1 MASVLSKRQ
10 QARNEKA
17 LQELVAKIPGN
28 NSCADC
34 QARNPAWASWSLGV
48 FLCMRCA
55 SIHRKLGTHISKVK
69 SLSMDGWSNEQ
80 VENMKKVGN
89 VTSNQIYNPEN
100 KKPPVPVD
108 ADEADSAMERFIRSK
123 YTTAPVPTK
132 SHSTRTMDEG
142 IPPPLPPKTPS
153 KFSFRSASSIL
164 PLSSRSKKQA
174 AMRNA
179 MPPQSPQE
187 FPRSPSPEDHLHNKP
202 SKVFGASVQSSNADD
217 TEKKLASLRDMGFGD
232 TQRNITVLRS
242 VNGSLERAIE
252 TLVRAADADRR
263 SPGITAPASRT
274 LRTSRSMTP
283 MSSNSAPIPQQS
295 TFQDR
300 PSPQSATSNNP
311 FDMWPAQPQTAQS
324 TGTLQNKNPYLGSN
338 PFGVPLQQQDI
349 SQAFG
354 NMSLAPPQAQPLF
367 PNHTGGLPQPTYE
380 QTVAPPSMPH
390 ASQNYAPMN
399 FNSNM
404 TYPQPVQQQ
413 PTGSNPFF
421 TNQAQPA
428 SPQHNLAVNTISNS
442 PVGFANNPFAR
453 SPTRMQSPPLG
464 QIPEQ
469 TQSNFYGSPQPLSPS
484 GGNPFFA
491 QMQNQQSQ
499 QNQQQP
505 QVQQQQQ
512 QPQQQQSFPPQPQ
525 FQQQQPQFQQ
535 QQPQFQQQSQPQ
547 FQQQSQPQFQQQSQP
562 QFQQQS
568 QPQFQQQGQPFQQQ
582 GQFNTQAAYQPQ
594 RADKASIMALYN
606 HPQLAPQRTG
616 NPYASQTESTSLNY
630 ENQAVQPAVAQPAQ
644 PAQPQLQQ
652 PTRSV
657 SMPLTGG
664 SNNPFFSTGVTAAQ
678 AAPAA
683 APAPAAPSA
692 NVSAQQKAHVS
703 RESMAFADM
712 NWANG
717 RHSPDAFASLSARHL

>member
-17 LQELVAKIPGN
+17 LQDLVAKVPGN

-123 YTTAPVPTK
+123 YTTTPAPTK
-132 SHSTRTMDEG
+132 SHSARTMDEG

-174 AMRNA
+174 AARDSR
-179 MPPQSPQE
+179 PPPSPYDY
-187 FPRSPSPEDHLHNKP
+187 PRSPSPDDHLQNKP
-202 SKVFGASVQSSNADD
+202 SKVFGASVQSSKSDD
-217 TEKKLASLRDMGFGD
+217 TESKLAHLRDMGFGD
-232 TQRNITVLRS
+232 TQKNMTVLRS

-252 TLVRAADADRR
+252 TLVRAADTDRR
-263 SPGITAPASRT
+263 SPGVAAAAAGRT
-274 LRTSRSMTP
+274 LRASRSMTP
-283 MSSNSAPIPQQS
+283 MSSSSAPIPQQS

-324 TGTLQNKNPYLGSN
+324 TGTLQNKNPYIGAN
-338 PFGVPLQQQDI
+338 PFGASLQQQDI

-354 NMSLAPPQAQPLF
+354 NMSLAPPPAQPLF
-367 PNHTGGLPQPTYE
+367 PNHTGGLSQPTYDHAAA
-380 QTVAPPSMPH
+380 APPMPQ
-390 ASQNYAPMN
+390 APQTYAPMN

-404 TYPQPVQQQ
+404 TYPQPIQQQ

-421 TNQAQPA
+421 TTQAHTTM
-428 SPQHNLAVNTISNS
+428 PQQNLAVNTITNS
-442 PVGFANNPFAR
+442 SVGFANNPFAR
-453 SPTRMQSPPLG
+453 SPTRIQSPPLG

-469 TQSNFYGSPQPLSPS
+469 SQSHFYNSPQPLSPS
-484 GGNPFFA
+484 VGNPFFTQA
-491 QMQNQQSQ
+491 QN
-499 QNQQQP
+499 
-505 QVQQQQQ
+505 QQQ
-512 QPQQQQSFPPQPQ
+512 QPQQQQQSFQPQPQYQQQVQPQQHLQQQQQQQHQPQ
-525 FQQQQPQFQQ
+525 FQPQLQPY
-535 QQPQFQQQSQPQ
+535 
-547 FQQQSQPQFQQQSQP
+547 
-562 QFQQQS
+562 
-568 QPQFQQQGQPFQQQ
+568 QQQGQYAPSQP
-582 GQFNTQAAYQPQ
+582 TYQYAQ
-594 RADKASIMALYN
+594 RADKASIMALFN
-606 HPQLAPQRTG
+606 QPQLAPQQTG
-616 NPYASQTESTSLNY
+616 NPYAPQTGAAAPSF
-630 ENQAVQPAVAQPAQ
+630 ENQVNPAPAQAQAQ

-657 SMPLTGG
+657 SMPLAGS
-664 SNNPFFSTGVTAAQ
+664 SNNPFFAGNVPTAQ

-683 APAPAAPSA
+683 APAPAAPA
-692 NVSAQQKAHVS
+692 VHVGAQQQKAHVS

-717 RHSPDAFASLSARHL
+717 RHSPDAFASLSSRHL

>member
-17 LQELVAKIPGN
+17 LQELVAK
-28 NSCADC
+28 
-34 QARNPAWASWSLGV
+34 LGV

-80 VENMKKVGN
+80 VEVRYTSAARRPQRRESLKLTVVTPQNMKKVGN

-123 YTTAPVPTK
+123 YTTTPAPTK
-132 SHSTRTMDEG
+132 SHSARTMDEG

-174 AMRNA
+174 AARDSR
-179 MPPQSPQE
+179 PPPSPYDY
-187 FPRSPSPEDHLHNKP
+187 PRSPSPDDHLQNKP
-202 SKVFGASVQSSNADD
+202 SKVFGASVQSSKSDD
-217 TEKKLASLRDMGFGD
+217 TESKLAHLRDMGFGD
-232 TQRNITVLRS
+232 TQKNITVLRS

-263 SPGITAPASRT
+263 SPGIAPAGGGRT

-283 MSSNSAPIPQQS
+283 MSSSSAPIPQPS

-324 TGTLQNKNPYLGSN
+324 TGTLQNKNPYIGAN
-338 PFGVPLQQQDI
+338 PFGAPLQQQDI

-354 NMSLAPPQAQPLF
+354 NMSLAPPPAQPLF
-367 PNHTGGLPQPTYE
+367 PNHTGGVSQHTYDHAAATPPMPQAP
-380 QTVAPPSMPH
+380 QT
-390 ASQNYAPMN
+390 YAPMN

-421 TNQAQPA
+421 TTQSQL
-428 SPQHNLAVNTISNS
+428 SMPQQNLAVNTITTSS
-442 PVGFANNPFAR
+442 VGFANNPFAR
-453 SPTRMQSPPLG
+453 SPTRIQSPPLG

-469 TQSNFYGSPQPLSPS
+469 SQSNFYNSPQPLSPS
-484 GGNPFFA
+484 VGNPFFTQA
-491 QMQNQQSQ
+491 QIQQQKQ
-499 QNQQQP
+499 QQQQQQP
-505 QVQQQQQ
+505 FQPQPQPQQQVQPQQHVQQQQQ
-512 QPQQQQSFPPQPQ
+512 QPPQ
-525 FQQQQPQFQQ
+525 FQQQF
-535 QQPQFQQQSQPQ
+535 
-547 FQQQSQPQFQQQSQP
+547 
-562 QFQQQS
+562 
-568 QPQFQQQGQPFQQQ
+568 QPFQQQ
-582 GQFNTQAAYQPQ
+582 GHYAPSQPTYQYAQ
-594 RADKASIMALYN
+594 RADKASIMALFN
-606 HPQLAPQRTG
+606 QPQLAPQQTG
-616 NPYASQTESTSLNY
+616 NPYAPQTGAAAPSF
-630 ENQAVQPAVAQPAQ
+630 ENQVNAAPAQ
-644 PAQPQLQQ
+644 AQTAQPQLQQ
-652 PTRSV
+652 PMRSV
-657 SMPLTGG
+657 SMPLAGS
-664 SNNPFFSTGVTAAQ
+664 SNNPFFAGSVPTAQ
-678 AAPAA
+678 AAPVT
-683 APAPAAPSA
+683 APAPAAPA
-692 NVSAQQKAHVS
+692 VHAGAQQQKAHVS

-717 RHSPDAFASLSARHL
+717 RHSPDAFASLSSRHL